1 MYYEYI
7 HHSSQAACLLPGK
20 LGLCHKDGHHMHSN
34 TLVVVQVHHTAAEW
48 KSMLS
53 PGQYRVLRQS
63 GTELPLS
70 SPLDHVRSS
79 LSTLPDSAAHLTCPK
94 LHRAKPSLSPSLDL
108 EHVGYRQSPPST
120 AVGETCGDLQVCG
133 MWQPCL

>member
-1 MYYEYI
+1 MYHEHT
-7 HHSSQAACLLPGK
+7 HHPSQAACLLPGK
-20 LGLCHKDGHHMHSN
+20 LCLCHKDSYHMH

-70 SPLDHVRSS
+70 SALDHVRSS
-79 LSTLPDSAAHLTCPK
+79 SSTLPDSAAHLTRSK
-94 LHRAKPSLSPSLDL
+94 LHHAQASLS
-108 EHVGYRQSPPST
+108 ST
-120 AVGETCGDLQVCG
+120 KLGS
-133 MWQPCL
+133 